1 LSWLHGP
8 NVGELTGVKIGDICM
23 IQSTIELNSV
33 VASFLEIARWRI
45 DSQSGQE
52 MAAYCHNENETEN
65 ENNSSE
71 GLFLSFNQFMK

>member
-8 NVGELTGVKIGDICM
+8 NVGELTGAKIGDICM

-52 MAAYCHNENETEN
+52 TAAYCHNENEIEN